1 MTKNGAMDI
10 NEVLEHLPHR
20 YPFVL
25 IDRVESMEVGKKITA
40 IKNVTVN
47 EPFFPGHFPHYPVMP
62 GVLVVEAMA
71 QAAAI
76 LSFKTMGEKP
86 TDNSV
91 YYFVGID
98 SARFKKPIIP
108 GDKIILNVSIVR
120 ILKGIWKYEGIAT
133 VDNEVVA
140 EANLMC
146 ILKDIK

>member
-1 MTKNGAMDI
+1 MTKSGAMDI

-76 LSFKTMGEKP
+76 LSFKTMG
-86 TDNSV
+86 
-91 YYFVGID
+91 
-98 SARFKKPIIP
+98 
-108 GDKIILNVSIVR
+108 
-120 ILKGIWKYEGIAT
+120 
-133 VDNEVVA
+133 
-140 EANLMC
+140 
-146 ILKDIK
+146 

>member
-86 TDNSV
+86 SDNSV

-108 GDKIILNVSIVR
+108 GDQIILNVSIVR

-133 VDNEVVA
+133 VDNEIVA